1 MAKGIKTR
9 RGESKGVDDGA
20 TYLYNAGNEYSA
32 LTGGIIGISTFPS
45 YSVQPPTKNSADIYI
60 SVSDLYELCGVFTN
74 NAIDFSDFS
83 KLKIEVTQF
92 TRSSGVLQL
101 AIYTDKTSGNVL
113 SYVNKTSPIS
123 ANTIIELDV
132 SSINGSYYPSF
143 LVFSGYCNATMTKM
157 WLE

>member
-1 MAKGIKTR
+1 MGEGIKTR
-9 RGESKGVDDGA
+9 RGESQGILGA
-20 TYLYNAGNEYSA
+20 TYLYNAGNEYSV
-32 LTGGIIGISTFPS
+32 LTGGIIGISVFPS

-60 SVSDLYELCGVFTN
+60 SASGVYELCGVFTN
-74 NAIDFSDFS
+74 DAIDFSDFS

-92 TRSSGVLQL
+92 THSSGVLQL

-113 SYVNKTSPIS
+113 GYVNKTSPIS

-132 SSINGSYYPSF
+132 SSTNGSYYPSF
-143 LVFSGYCNATMTKM
+143 LVFSGDCNANIKKM